1 MKKKIIKDNY
11 GKSFSTDLKKFIQH
25 IEMYHKTGTSLH
37 VEKDY
42 YFTVN
47 EKFRKK
53 LKSMIKK

>member
-11 GKSFSTDLKKFIQH
+11 GKSFSIDLKKFIQH

-37 VEKDY
+37 VEKGY